1 MPGERPLAAAGD
13 ALAAAPAKSRVALL
27 ELLAGR
33 AARGQSAAVMKQAAD
48 ADPAVRLAAL
58 RALEKVAGAGD
69 VPRLIEMVLTAKDA
83 GEESAA
89 IKAAV
94 AASMQLPESGDRT
107 AEWVAALRKASG
119 GKRAAL
125 ERGMARLG
133 GSAALGIVVTDLQST
148 DQSTRQGALEA
159 LADWQDGAA
168 VAPLLKAAKTG
179 DAAQQVTAIRGIVQ
193 VLKNSPTMA
202 GADRVAA
209 LSQALAIA
217 TRPEERKMILG
228 ALANERG
235 QEAFDLAAGALE
247 LPGVK
252 AEASLAVIKIALPA
266 GKGQVGLKG
275 PAVAAALKKAIP
287 ACPDGGLRADA
298 ERYLTTLEKMK

>member
-1 MPGERPLAAAGD
+1 
-13 ALAAAPAKSRVALL
+13 
-27 ELLAGR
+27 
-33 AARGQSAAVMKQAAD
+33 MKQAAD
-48 ADPAVRLAAL
+48 SDPAVRLAAL
-58 RALEKVAGAGD
+58 RALEKVAGAQD
-69 VPRLIEMVLTAKDA
+69 VPRLIDFILTAKDA

-94 AASMQLPESGDRT
+94 AASMQLPESSDRT
-107 AEWVAALRKASG
+107 AEWVVALRKASG
-119 GKRAAL
+119 SKRAAL

-133 GSAALGIVVTDLQST
+133 GAAALGIVVADLQNA

-168 VAPLLKAAKTG
+168 VAHLLKAAKAG
-179 DAAQQVTAIRGIVQ
+179 DAAQQVTAIRGVVQ
-193 VLKNSPTMA
+193 VLKNSTTMP

-235 QEAFDLAAGALE
+235 QNAFDLATGALE
-247 LPGVK
+247 LPGVQ

-266 GKGQVGLKG
+266 GKGQAGLKG
-275 PAVAAALKKAIP
+275 PSVAAALKQAIP
-287 ACPDGGLRADA
+287 VCPDGGLEEDA
-298 ERYLTTLEKMK
+298 KRYLATLERAK